1 MEAAIG
7 YERAQPARTAPPGTG
22 RAPAARGASRA
33 GADAPA
39 ARAASRAGGDAPA
52 ARAASPGISAVLDV
66 LDVLDC
72 QGPATLAQLARE
84 TGIAK
89 STLHR
94 VCSMMSERGWV
105 ARDARS
111 GYIELGPR
119 VAWLARA
126 TPLSPLTAGF
136 HGVAR
141 TLVALHNE
149 TTCLTVLDGRDSVF
163 IAKEETT
170 HAVRL
175 VTAVGSRLPAF
186 AAASGRVMLA
196 DRPEEEVAALY
207 AGHELVTPTGRRLA
221 DLDALTRIL
230 RDARRRGYAENID
243 ETSLGLHC
251 IAAPV
256 GPPGRVV
263 AAITLCVPS
272 GRMSA
277 ARRREMLPDLLRAAR
292 EIVARGPGTA
302 DLGAPATA
310 DLRAP
315 ATADLR
321 HSETATVDLGAPET
335 ATADVRGP
343 ETATADLRG
352 PEASTADLGSPET
365 STADLR
371 ETADPPATP
380 LQLTQSIKLTTFGA
394 STPQHGARRRT
405 DPNRKVAP

>member
-7 YERAQPARTAPPGTG
+7 YQPARPARTAPTGTG
-22 RAPAARGASRA
+22 
-33 GADAPA
+33 
-39 ARAASRAGGDAPA
+39 
-52 ARAASPGISAVLDV
+52 AASPGVSAVLDV
-66 LDVLDC
+66 LDVLDR

-84 TGIAK
+84 TGTAK

-94 VCSMMSERGWV
+94 VCVLMSERGWV
-105 ARDARS
+105 ARDPDS
-111 GYIELGPR
+111 GYRELGPR

-126 TPLSPLTAGF
+126 APLSPLTAGF

-141 TLVALHNE
+141 RLVDRHNE

-186 AAASGRVMLA
+186 AAASGRAMLA
-196 DRPEEEVAALY
+196 YWSEEEVAALHE
-207 AGHELVTPTGRRLA
+207 GCELVTPTGRRLEG
-221 DLDALTRIL
+221 LEELLGIL
-230 RDARRRGYAENID
+230 REARRRGYAENID

-251 IAAPV
+251 LAVPV

-292 EIVARGPGTA
+292 EIVPRPGSGGDGHRPLDGDPTPPDDTSPNQSSKLA
-302 DLGAPATA
+302 TLGASIT
-310 DLRAP
+310 RK
-315 ATADLR
+315 
-321 HSETATVDLGAPET
+321 
-335 ATADVRGP
+335 RG
-343 ETATADLRG
+343 
-352 PEASTADLGSPET
+352 
-365 STADLR
+365 
-371 ETADPPATP
+371 
-380 LQLTQSIKLTTFGA
+380 
-394 STPQHGARRRT
+394 RRRP
-405 DPNRKVAP
+405 DPKRKVAQ

>member
-7 YERAQPARTAPPGTG
+7 YPPS
-22 RAPAARGASRA
+22 RPAAEPTG
-33 GADAPA
+33 
-39 ARAASRAGGDAPA
+39 A

-66 LDVLDC
+66 LDVLDRR
-72 QGPATLAQLARE
+72 GPSTLAQLARE
-84 TGIAK
+84 TGTAK

-105 ARDARS
+105 ARDPRT
-111 GYIELGPR
+111 GDIELGPR
-119 VAWLARA
+119 VAGLARA
-126 TPLSPLTAGF
+126 TPRSPLAAGF

-141 TLVALHNE
+141 RLLARHNE

-186 AAASGRVMLA
+186 AAASGRAMLA

-207 AGHELVTPTGRRLA
+207 DGCELETPTGRRL
-221 DLDALTRIL
+221 DGLDELFGIL
-230 RDARRRGYAENID
+230 REACRRGYAENID
-243 ETSLGLHC
+243 ETALGLHC
-251 IAAPV
+251 LAAPV

-292 EIVARGPGTA
+292 DVVPRSGNAVHRPLDGDPAPPTKTELNQSSKLATI
-302 DLGAPATA
+302 GAPV
-310 DLRAP
+310 P
-315 ATADLR
+315 
-321 HSETATVDLGAPET
+321 
-335 ATADVRGP
+335 
-343 ETATADLRG
+343 
-352 PEASTADLGSPET
+352 
-365 STADLR
+365 
-371 ETADPPATP
+371 
-380 LQLTQSIKLTTFGA
+380 
-394 STPQHGARRRT
+394 RRSGRRQP

>member
-7 YERAQPARTAPPGTG
+7 YQPAHP
-22 RAPAARGASRA
+22 
-33 GADAPA
+33 
-39 ARAASRAGGDAPA
+39 
-52 ARAASPGISAVLDV
+52 ARAASPGICAVLDV
-66 LDVLDC
+66 LDVLDR
-72 QGPATLAQLARE
+72 QGPCTLAQLARE
-84 TGIAK
+84 TGTAK

-105 ARDARS
+105 ARDSRS
-111 GYIELGPR
+111 GHIELGPR

-136 HGVAR
+136 HGVAGR
-141 TLVALHNE
+141 LMARHNE

-175 VTAVGSRLPAF
+175 MTAVGSRLPAF

-207 AGHELVTPTGRRLA
+207 DGCDLETPTGRRL
-221 DLDALTRIL
+221 DGLDELLRIL
-230 RDARRRGYAENID
+230 SEARRRGYAENID

-251 IAAPV
+251 LAAPV

-292 EIVARGPGTA
+292 DIVPSGPVQKDDDGSGPDNRGA
-302 DLGAPATA
+302 DNSDPRNGETDPA
-310 DLRAP
+310 
-315 ATADLR
+315 ATTRLN
-321 HSETATVDLGAPET
+321 
-335 ATADVRGP
+335 
-343 ETATADLRG
+343 
-352 PEASTADLGSPET
+352 
-365 STADLR
+365 
-371 ETADPPATP
+371 
-380 LQLTQSIKLTTFGA
+380 QSNKLTTLGA
-394 STPQHGARRRT
+394 SIPRHRERRRP